1 MFQEEV
7 DQHLVYQQ
15 HWCKALN
22 NSKVATLIHS
32 SLLCCLMLQAAKN
45 IESDQEI
52 PNSPSLPVTMR
63 SPDAVPSDKD
73 ENLKNLTSTEPL
85 VR

>member
-1 MFQEEV
+1 
-7 DQHLVYQQ
+7 
-15 HWCKALN
+15 
-22 NSKVATLIHS
+22 
-32 SLLCCLMLQAAKN
+32 MLQAAQN

-73 ENLKNLTSTEPL
+73 EKLKENLASTEPL
-85 VR
+85 ER